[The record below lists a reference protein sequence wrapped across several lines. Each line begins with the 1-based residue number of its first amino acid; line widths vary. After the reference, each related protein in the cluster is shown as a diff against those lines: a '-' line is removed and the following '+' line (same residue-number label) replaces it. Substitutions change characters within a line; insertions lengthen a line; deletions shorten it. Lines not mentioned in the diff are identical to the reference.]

1 MRETILDLT
10 VALCVAGLVAF
21 GLQSLLTVEAFVAEF
36 AVTALFGVGVGLW
49 GWLALATEA
58 ACRALDNAPH
68 FDFARATGA
77 SGKAQNTLMAGVRL
91 VVLWLFMLAA
101 AYYAASVWP
110 RSTLLFVSGF
120 TAIVVIR
127 LVIDMLVLRA
137 IRGANS
143 AAEWRSNQ
151 REE

>member
-21 GLQSLLTVEAFVAEF
+21 GLQSLLTVEASVAEF
-36 AVTALFGVGVGLW
+36 ATLALF
-49 GWLALATEA
+49 ALGAVLGSWFAFAVES
-58 ACRALDNAPH
+58 ACRALDEAPH

-77 SGKAQNTLMAGVRL
+77 SDKARNTLMAGVRL

-101 AYYAASVWP
+101 AYYTASVWP
-110 RSTLLFVSGF
+110 RATLLFVSGF
-120 TAIVVIR
+120 TAILVIR

-137 IRGANS
+137 IRRANS
-143 AAEWRSNQ
+143 GAEWRL
-151 REE
+151 R